1 MPEKSKKDRQIY
13 VPPPRREE
21 SSQPETINTKSR
33 LDVKLEI
40 KKDKVVHAWEKEEN
54 KKVIHAWEV
63 ADESSFKLPPKPKLE
78 KDQNPAEQ
86 LWKGNHPPKS
96 KQSFRKNSKNGSK
109 EFVPFKSASSKST
122 SSKSERS
129 KSELKDSSVTSQ
141 EKPPAVTFVNA
152 KEYLDQ
158 MTTSDWN
165 DLEELDYTKV
175 PKWNH

>member
-1 MPEKSKKDRQIY
+1 MPEKSKKERQIY

-21 SSQPETINTKSR
+21 YSQPETIITKSR

-40 KKDKVVHAWEKEEN
+40 KKDKVVHSWEKEEN

-63 ADESSFKLPPKPKLE
+63 ADESSFKLPAKPKLG
-78 KDQNPAEQ
+78 KDQNPAERT
-86 LWKGNHPPKS
+86 HPPKS

-109 EFVPFKSASSKST
+109 DFVPFKSASSKST

-129 KSELKDSSVTSQ
+129 KSESKDSSVTSQ
-141 EKPPAVTFVNA
+141 ENPPAVTFVNA